1 MLKDIPELKV
11 KDIGIAIVPKDEQ
24 KDKELELWDIYLV
37 NVSKDTIKNVM
48 VVSEGYGKKDG
59 EEVITTTLRF
69 FFDQVS
75 YSSFIKVEAIQA
87 KVFDLTNQY
96 WISFTLNDNL
106 YDRKYVF
113 VAGSIHSDNFTRIP
127 LLGKQG
133 VMIM

>member
-24 KDKELELWDIYLV
+24 KDEELELWDIYLV
-37 NVSKDTIKNVM
+37 NTSKDTIKNVM
-48 VVSEGYGKKDG
+48 VVSEGYGEKDG

-69 FFDQVS
+69 FFDQVV
-75 YSSFIKVEAIQA
+75 YSSFVKVEAIQA

-96 WISFTLNDNL
+96 WISFTLNGNL

-113 VAGSIHSDNFTRIP
+113 VKGSIHSDNFTRIP